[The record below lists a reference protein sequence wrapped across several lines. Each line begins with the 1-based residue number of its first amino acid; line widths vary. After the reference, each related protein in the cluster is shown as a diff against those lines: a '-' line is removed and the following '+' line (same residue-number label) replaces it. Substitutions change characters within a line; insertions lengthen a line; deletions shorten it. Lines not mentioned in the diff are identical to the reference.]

1 MNSNTR
7 YAFEVQVKSEY
18 LPNQSDETVPRYV
31 FAYHITLRN
40 TGSITAQLL
49 TRHWIVT
56 NGNQEVQEVHGEG
69 VVGEKPKLN
78 PGESFS
84 YSSGTILTT
93 PVGAMHGSYQMLAED
108 GTEFVATIL
117 PFTLAAP
124 NTLH

>member
-7 YAFEVQVKSEY
+7 YSFDVQVKSEY

-56 NGNQEVQEVHGEG
+56 NGNQEVQEVRGEG

-108 GTEFVATIL
+108 GTEFVATIR